1 MGTAL
6 SEMSAAVRVGQL
18 AVAAVALCP
27 DPGPLTE
34 ALDYLAVT
42 SLGFASAQ
50 PDDAWAAV
58 ETSPV
63 PTSVLECLEEIGRLI
78 SDWSGD
84 VCDTH
89 PDWSGFYSSF
99 STALAEARR
108 RNAA

>member
-63 PTSVLECLEEIGRLI
+63 PKSVLECLEEIGRLI

-84 VCDTH
+84 LCDTH
-89 PDWSGFYSSF
+89 PDWSGPYPVWWTRGKLASF
-99 STALAEARR
+99 LQ
-108 RNAA
+108 